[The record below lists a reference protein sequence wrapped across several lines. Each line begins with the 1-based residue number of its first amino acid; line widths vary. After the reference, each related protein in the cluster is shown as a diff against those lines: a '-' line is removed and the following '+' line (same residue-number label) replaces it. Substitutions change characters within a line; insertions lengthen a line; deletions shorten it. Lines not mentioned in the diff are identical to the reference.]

1 MRTVLKRCDT
11 RIVMRPSARV
21 AAHAGG
27 VALEQGVLGLGVE
40 GGGGL
45 VEHEDERL
53 VAHEPAGQRQ
63 LLPLAEAHLHA
74 LGPGG
79 TELGVEARRRSAR

>member
-11 RIVMRPSARV
+11 RIVMRPSPPSL
-21 AAHAGG
+21 AHAGG

-45 VEHEDERL
+45 VEHED
-53 VAHEPAGQRQ
+53 AA
-63 LLPLAEAHLHA
+63 
-74 LGPGG
+74 
-79 TELGVEARRRSAR
+79 ARRA